1 MLAAM
6 RHFAGL
12 IAIASFSL
20 INLQCGGSEKMEQTS
35 PAPSPQKQGWIKMV
49 GLKEA
54 QGPLKELYTQMK
66 AKSGSRPSVYTP
78 PTGDVANIVKSHSL
92 DPEGMRLAFGMSGAI
107 HWGPHSLPWVKREML
122 NTVTSR
128 ANNCF
133 Y

>member
-1 MLAAM
+1 
-6 RHFAGL
+6 
-12 IAIASFSL
+12 
-20 INLQCGGSEKMEQTS
+20 MEQTRS
-35 PAPSPQKQGWIKMV
+35 SLQAEKHGWIKMI
-49 GLKEA
+49 GIAEA
-54 QGPLKELYTQMK
+54 EGPLKELYGQMK
-66 AKSGSRPSVYTP
+66 ARSGTRPAVYNA

-107 HWGPHSLPWVKREML
+107 HWGPKSLPWIQREML